1 MKLNNT
7 VKHIFLKL
15 AEELNELSVEILHA
29 VNKPNK
35 GNWSAIIEEM
45 ADVQHRWEQVKEIG
59 KHPFLNNEK

>member
-1 MKLNNT
+1 MKLNNKD
-7 VKHIFLKL
+7 KHTFLKL

-45 ADVQHRWEQVKEIG
+45 ADVQHWWKKVKEIG
-59 KHPFLNNEK
+59 KRPFK